1 MNKII
6 INKWP
11 LAIANFLLLLLR
23 FKLENYSI
31 IGNNNDFNNC
41 DNKQKTVIITW
52 IQYIQMF
59 KAIK

>member
-1 MNKII
+1 MLKREKKN
-6 INKWP
+6 
-11 LAIANFLLLLLR
+11 LEDFYFLLLLLR